1 MGLLVAA
8 IFSLTSQEMMGC
20 WRQKNGE
27 DYVGEERGKDCRTKC
42 WDRKYVHRCHPT
54 VLVSGK
60 MKVTEKPNQLD
71 SVVKKSPFCK

>member
-1 MGLLVAA
+1 MG
-8 IFSLTSQEMMGC
+8 
-20 WRQKNGE
+20 
-27 DYVGEERGKDCRTKC
+27 DERGKDCRTKC